1 MPVAHV
7 KFLEAAGARVIPINY
22 RMKKENLIEVLRSIN
37 GAYIAGDLM
46 DIIYND
52 KYMEC
57 V

>member
-7 KFLEAAGARVIPINY
+7 KFLEAAGARVFPINY